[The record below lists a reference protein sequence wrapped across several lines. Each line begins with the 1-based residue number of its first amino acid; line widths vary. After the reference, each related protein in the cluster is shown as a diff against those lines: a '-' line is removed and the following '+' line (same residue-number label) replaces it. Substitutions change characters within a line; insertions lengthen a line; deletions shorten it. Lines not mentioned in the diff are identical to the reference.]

1 MKLVGPLLFG
11 INIIDLFLG
20 NENKN
25 TFGCVDD
32 LFPYFRA
39 EGFFSKNTKVQ
50 KIAKDSPGTM
60 KTTL

>member
-1 MKLVGPLLFG
+1 M
-11 INIIDLFLG
+11 IDLFLAS
-20 NENKN
+20 ENNN

-39 EGFFSKNTKVQ
+39 EGFFSENTKVQ
-50 KIAKDSPGTM
+50 KIAKSIPGAM